1 MPEITEVLKSTIAR
15 MEKSIE
21 SLKRDLGSVRTG
33 RASASLIEDI
43 KIDYYGTS
51 TPLNQLSSINIPE
64 ARMILIE
71 PWDKNALVHIE
82 KGILKSDMGLNPTND
97 GTLIRINIP
106 PLTEESRKEMVKS
119 VGNIVEQ
126 SYVAIRNIRR
136 DSLENFRALEK
147 NKEISQDESRKAQEE
162 LQKIT
167 DSKSRLIDEIKNQ
180 KETEIMKV

>member
-1 MPEITEVLKSTIAR
+1 

-21 SLKRDLGSVRTG
+21 SLKRDLGGVRTG
-33 RASASLIEDI
+33 RASASLIENI
-43 KIDYYGTS
+43 KIEYYGTS

-71 PWDKNALVHIE
+71 PWDKNALVDIE

-106 PLTEESRKEMVKS
+106 PLTEESRKEIVKS

-180 KETEIMKV
+180 KETEIMKI

>member
-1 MPEITEVLKSTIAR
+1 MPEITEVLKTTIAR

-21 SLKRDLGSVRTG
+21 SLKRDLGGVRTG
-33 RASASLIEDI
+33 RASASLIENI
-43 KIDYYGTS
+43 KIEYYGTS

-71 PWDKNALVHIE
+71 PWDKNALVDIE

-106 PLTEESRKEMVKS
+106 PLTEESRKEIVKS

-180 KETEIMKV
+180 KETEIMKI